1 MARKTGDLTLRLD
14 RATRVKLD
22 KIAERRLGRKRST
35 GTFLCGICKGTDLHQ
50 MEEKHTITVQLRGG
64 PVALVVSGVPAMKC
78 GKCGEGFFEL
88 ADLSR
93 ADLLAAAEL
102 ANRGIQEGA
111 AFRFMRKAAGLRGA
125 DVAALLNVREATI
138 SRWENDHDPVDLAAW
153 AALAAIVSEK
163 LAGQT
168 TTIDRLRASRAPR
181 EATGPVRLRLAH
193 A

>member
-1 MARKTGDLTLRLD
+1 M
-14 RATRVKLD
+14 
-22 KIAERRLGRKRST
+22 KR
-35 GTFLCGICKGTDLHQ
+35 CAICKSTNLHQ
-50 MEEKHTITVQLRGG
+50 VEEKHAITVQLRAG
-64 PVALVVSGVPAMKC
+64 PLRIVVTGVPALEC
-78 GKCGEGFFEL
+78 GSCGEAFLEG
-88 ADLSR
+88 ADLES

-111 AFRFMRKAAGLRGA
+111 AFRFMRKAVGLRGV
-125 DVAALLNVREATI
+125 DVANLLNVREATV

-168 TTIDRLRASRAPR
+168 TTMDRLRASRAPR